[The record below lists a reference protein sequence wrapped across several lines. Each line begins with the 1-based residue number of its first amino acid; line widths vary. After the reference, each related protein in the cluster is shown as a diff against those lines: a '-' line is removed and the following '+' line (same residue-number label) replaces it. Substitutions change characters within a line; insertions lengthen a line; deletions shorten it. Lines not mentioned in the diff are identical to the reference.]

1 MSNKLVKRN
10 NMENVTFEA
19 LGLDNSKNFLEA
31 SKAEGKKYLRRY

>member
-19 LGLDNSKNFLEA
+19 LGLDSTKNFLVA
-31 SKAEGKKYLRRY
+31 PKCP